1 MVTHERTQRITF
13 RVADIACSVLAFTA
27 AYDLL
32 LPARSLLLRIIPAD
46 LAESGVYEALSGK
59 HLPGIPELSW
69 IFVVAA
75 LAIGLTV
82 DYGNDRCLIINRS
95 YTNIICLQLAA
106 TFIAVVVI
114 GTIVYAFNVPLYSRL
129 FVVSHLAW
137 LFVLTA
143 GYRIILKSIVMHYH
157 SARDTR
163 RHLLIAGHPDGIR
176 TFLSTMAEQKTDIP
190 CEIRGCLIDETGAT
204 SAPLDIP
211 VLGDVNSLGDL
222 LIHDPI
228 DEVIIVLPNGESP
241 WLLTALHACDYFRVT
256 VHLVHESLMRLKLG
270 DLTAFIGA
278 QPCAS
283 IILMPQEEISSYQ
296 LFIKRLIDVVVS
308 SLALVVLLP
317 LMLLIA
323 IAIKITTP
331 HLPMFYRWNVV
342 GYRGRRFTGY
352 KFTTMVKDADQ
363 RRDALATLNEMSG
376 PVFKIRNDPR
386 VTPLGRFLRKYSLN
400 ELPQLWSVL
409 IGDMSLVGPRP
420 AGPHELVGYAPW
432 HKRKL
437 SVRPG
442 ITCFW
447 QVRGRNLIS
456 NFDDWVKMDLEYI
469 EKRSLLTDIAILAQT
484 VSVVVRGTGS

>member
-1 MVTHERTQRITF
+1 MITHERAQRITF
-13 RVADIACSVLAFTA
+13 RVADIACSVIAFTA
-27 AYDLL
+27 AYELL

-46 LAESGVYEALSGK
+46 LAQSGVYEA
-59 HLPGIPELSW
+59 LPGIPELSW

-75 LAIGLTV
+75 LALGLTV
-82 DYGNDRCLIINRS
+82 DYGNDSCLISIRS
-95 YTNIICLQLAA
+95 YANIISLQLAA
-106 TFIAVVVI
+106 TCIAAVVI
-114 GTIVYAFNVPLYSRL
+114 GTIVYAFRVPLYSRL

-137 LFVLTA
+137 LFVLTS

-157 SARDTR
+157 AARDTR
-163 RHLLIAGHPDGIR
+163 RRLLIAGRSDGIKA
-176 TFLSTMAEQKTDIP
+176 FLSVLAEQKTDIP
-190 CEIRGCLIDETGAT
+190 YEIRGCLIDETGAT

-211 VLGDVNSLGDL
+211 VLGDVNSLDDL

-228 DEVIIVLPNGESP
+228 DEVILVLPNGDSP
-241 WLLTALHACDYFRVT
+241 WLATALHVCDYFRVT
-256 VHLVHESLMRLKLG
+256 VHLVHESLMRVKLA
-270 DLTAFIGA
+270 DLRAFIGA
-278 QPCAS
+278 EPCAS
-283 IILMPQEEISSYQ
+283 IMLLPEEEFSSYQ
-296 LFIKRLIDVVVS
+296 LFLKRLIDVFVS
-308 SLALVVLLP
+308 AIALLVLSP
-317 LMLLIA
+317 LMLAIA

-331 HLPMFYRWNVV
+331 HLQVFYKWHVV

-363 RRDALATLNEMSG
+363 RKESLAALNEMSG

-386 VTPLGRFLRKYSLN
+386 VTPLGKFLRKYSMN

-409 IGDMSLVGPRP
+409 VGDMSLVGPRP
-420 AGPHELVGYAPW
+420 AGPHELVRYAPW

-442 ITCFW
+442 ITCYW
-447 QVRGRNLIS
+447 QVRGRNVIS

-469 EKRSLLTDIAILAQT
+469 EKRSLLTDMAILVQT

>member
-1 MVTHERTQRITF
+1 MVTHERAQCITF
-13 RVADIACSVLAFTA
+13 RVADIACSVIAFIA
-27 AYDLL
+27 AYELL
-32 LPARSLLLRIIPAD
+32 LPARSLLLRVIPAD

-59 HLPGIPELSW
+59 HVPGISELSW
-69 IFVVAA
+69 IFVVAT

-82 DYGNDRCLIINRS
+82 DYGNDRCLITNRS
-95 YTNIICLQLAA
+95 YANIICLQLAA
-106 TFIAVVVI
+106 SGIAAGVI

-157 SARDTR
+157 AARDTR
-163 RHLLIAGHPDGIR
+163 RRLLIAGRPDGIR
-176 TFLSTMAEQKTDIP
+176 AFLSALADQKTDIP
-190 CEIRGCLIDETGAT
+190 YEIRGCLVDEMGAT
-204 SAPLDIP
+204 AAALDIP
-211 VLGDVNSLGDL
+211 VLGDVNSLDDL

-228 DEVIIVLPNGESP
+228 DEVIVVLPNGDSP
-241 WLLTALHACDYFRVT
+241 WLAAVLRACDYFRVT
-256 VHLVHESLMRLKLG
+256 VHLVHESLMRVKFA
-270 DLTAFIGA
+270 DLRAFIGS

-283 IILMPQEEISSYQ
+283 IILMPEEELSSYQ
-296 LFIKRLIDVVVS
+296 LFLKRLIDVVVS
-308 SLALVVLLP
+308 AMALLVLSP
-317 LMLLIA
+317 VMLA
-323 IAIKITTP
+323 IAISIKIATP
-331 HLPMFYRWNVV
+331 RLPVFYQWHVV

-363 RRDALATLNEMSG
+363 RKEGLAALNEMSG

-409 IGDMSLVGPRP
+409 VGDMSLVGPRP
-420 AGPHELVGYAPW
+420 AGPHELVRYAAW

-447 QVRGRNLIS
+447 QVRGRNEIS
-456 NFDDWVKMDLEYI
+456 NFDDWVRMDLEYI
-469 EKRSLLTDIAILAQT
+469 EKRSLLTDMSILVQT